1 MNEDIEGK
9 WVEFNCK
16 AGECSPYSYS
26 IGYDPVSSDVEFPL
40 VPMEMFD
47 SIKVNKPQTGCEVY
61 VGTGTMA
68 LMGKLFRD
76 DFIEAQK
83 NKLIDL
89 PIIPWGPLMKSLVS
103 LPQEEE
109 VRSADGLLNYIEEAN
124 IMPYYPKLKT
134 EP

>member
-16 AGECSPYSYS
+16 AGECSPYSYNIRSVS
-26 IGYDPVSSDVEFPL
+26 ISSGGEYPL

-47 SIKVNKPQTGCEVY
+47 SIKVNKPQSGCIIYTGDLGSLEQ
-61 VGTGTMA
+61 
-68 LMGKLFRD
+68 LRELFRD
-76 DFIEAQK
+76 VLLVIEK
-83 NKLIDL
+83 PV

-109 VRSADGLLNYIEEAN
+109 VRSADGLLNYIEETN